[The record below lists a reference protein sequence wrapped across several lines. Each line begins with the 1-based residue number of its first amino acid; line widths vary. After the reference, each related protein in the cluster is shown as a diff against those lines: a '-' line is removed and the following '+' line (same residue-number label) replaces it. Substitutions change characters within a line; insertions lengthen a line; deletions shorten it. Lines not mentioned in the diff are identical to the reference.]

1 MDWQNIMVA
10 AISGGIFGFGSS
22 LVAPFVGLSIDK
34 RKTVHA
40 QRLALVQSV
49 RHAAETVDR
58 NVLNVSADYYR
69 IRHLL
74 SDETK
79 SLIEASGHVLY
90 GTYGGPHIEPWIR
103 PLLEELASIERRW
116 GLL

>member
-1 MDWQNIMVA
+1 MDWQNILVA
-10 AISGGIFGFGSS
+10 AISGGIFGFCSS
-22 LVAPFVGLSIDK
+22 FVAPFVGLSIDK
-34 RKTVHA
+34 RKGVHA
-40 QRLALVQSV
+40 ERLALVKSV
-49 RHAAETVDR
+49 RQAAEKVDR
-58 NVLNVSADYYR
+58 NVLKVSSDYYR

-79 SLIEASGHVLY
+79 GLIEASGHVIS

-103 PLLEELASIERRW
+103 PLLEELAGIERSW